1 VIESSWKACR
11 TFTPFEEKANA
22 SAIVADIGWADAFK
36 SGGLARFMDV
46 SNLE

>member
-1 VIESSWKACR
+1 LNRRGKPAA

-22 SAIVADIGWADAFK
+22 SAIVADIGWVDAFK